1 MNRSACLLAT
11 VVLLGSHLS
20 GWCQDKSPQA
30 SRKLPN
36 GVYAVLRD
44 SVKEKEVLPL
54 KDGESLI
61 VHRHRYLKQDMNE
74 PPQHVVVHSAP
85 DVPLDLAGP
94 PEAVKEG
101 TEVVQILL
109 KLQPKA
115 ASALETLTQANLGRQ
130 VAIVIGGEVVTIHK
144 VRQA

>member
-1 MNRSACLLAT
+1 
-11 VVLLGSHLS
+11 
-20 GWCQDKSPQA
+20 
-30 SRKLPN
+30 
-36 GVYAVLRD
+36 
-44 SVKEKEVLPL
+44 
-54 KDGESLI
+54 
-61 VHRHRYLKQDMNE
+61 RHRYLKQDMNE

-130 VAIVIGGEVVTIHK
+130 GAIVIGGEVVTIHK
-144 VRQA
+144 VRQAIKGGEVQITSCTPGATNYLLEQLQAQQKKP